1 MLDFSQ
7 FPIYLLLSSWGTTA
21 VVTKDMILTWNML
34 GKVRRDISVLVS
46 VCTWMWSFQ
55 LLDTLRLSKSQVPL
69 IKVCDV
75 YFSSIVLN
83 KLCQIL
89 QMEAST
95 VHNNVSNSY
104 KNDKK
109 ILPGWRLAKIWTRA
123 IYSQTIC
130 KTFDQVH
137 KYSKSY
143 IVTMKIFFRIKKEHI
158 WKIQEKHNTCEI
170 FYQKT
175 N

>member
-1 MLDFSQ
+1 MNNYLCEHFYYTMEIVYTVYVWVCFYFKWIKIGWLHNNILSVRLL
-7 FPIYLLLSSWGTTA
+7 PISNILLSSWGTTA

-75 YFSSIVLN
+75 YSSSIALN

-89 QMEAST
+89 QTEAST

-104 KNDKK
+104 KNNKK
-109 ILPGWRLAKIWTRA
+109 ILPAWRLAKNLNKGYIFSNHLQNIW
-123 IYSQTIC
+123 S
-130 KTFDQVH
+130 
-137 KYSKSY
+137 SS
-143 IVTMKIFFRIKKEHI
+143 
-158 WKIQEKHNTCEI
+158 
-170 FYQKT
+170 
-175 N
+175 